1 MVSSIGFP
9 SSHRVVLMVMVSW
22 QCRRG
27 GGARW
32 RGGEGGVQVGAD
44 AVGTFRGGGGGHQHL
59 RRVSD
64 EGRQRRDT
72 RAFHK
77 QPQPVRG
84 GRCWRARWPSRAGT
98 GCCCGAPSRTRGTSP
113 TRRGTSP

>member
-1 MVSSIGFP
+1 
-9 SSHRVVLMVMVSW
+9 MVMVSW

-59 RRVSD
+59 QRVSD
-64 EGRQRRDT
+64 EGRTASQGGAVLAGALAVEGRDGVLLW
-72 RAFHK
+72 RAFSHPGYITNTSGD
-77 QPQPVRG
+77 QPLMQVR
-84 GRCWRARWPSRAGT
+84 
-98 GCCCGAPSRTRGTSP
+98 
-113 TRRGTSP
+113 